1 MKNFLATGC
10 ALAISVFPAMA
21 ADMPLKTLPPPAP
34 FFTWTGCYLGGNLGG
49 IWRANDN
56 VSISVVDGGSGVGAA
71 VVAGAIPTAFD
82 AGGSNWIVGG
92 QAGCNYQAGSWV
104 IGIETDFSTDHD
116 ASATVTTN
124 VPPFLPLTSSVS
136 QNMSW
141 IGTTRGRLGWAW
153 GNVLLYGTG
162 GLAYANTSYA
172 YALSNITG
180 GSTDAVAASDSATQ
194 LGYTAGGGL
203 EWGFGAWSLKGEYLY
218 YNLGSHTLTA
228 ACSTVLGGC
237 AGVAPTVFSTH
248 FHDSG
253 AIARVGLN
261 YRFY

>member
-1 MKNFLATGC
+1 
-10 ALAISVFPAMA
+10 
-21 ADMPLKTLPPPAP
+21 
-34 FFTWTGCYLGGNLGG
+34 
-49 IWRANDN
+49 
-56 VSISVVDGGSGVGAA
+56 
-71 VVAGAIPTAFD
+71 
-82 AGGSNWIVGG
+82 
-92 QAGCNYQAGSWV
+92 V
-104 IGIETDFSTDHD
+104 IGIETDLSSGHD
-116 ASATVTTN
+116 VSATVTTN
-124 VPPFLPLTSSVS
+124 VPPFSPFTSSVS

-153 GNVLLYGTG
+153 GNVLLYATG
-162 GLAYANTSYA
+162 GLAYANTSFA
-172 YALSNITG
+172 YGLSDTAG
-180 GSTDAVAASDSATQ
+180 GGTTAVAASDSATQ
-194 LGYTAGGGL
+194 LGWTAGSGL

-237 AGVAPTVFSTH
+237 AGVTPTVFSTH